1 MKQTAI
7 GRAVAAV
14 FIGMALLLLTAC
26 GGADTPEQAI
36 KNFNT
41 KMNDCNYKAAFSYVS
56 DYDGLSFDKGDRS
69 GTKQIVNAVSKTL
82 EIEIVDIQTSG
93 ATGAA
98 TLKVTTVDLRDIYTR
113 AAATVTNNYVDTVL
127 EGSKISAEDMRD
139 ALVAEIVRESALS
152 DAQKVTTDCKVN
164 LSREKDR
171 WFMILDKTSFNVMM
185 GYIDDANT
193 MVESGDFSNISVESS
208 DTESESETENTV
220 ESETEDDSTESA
232 VFND

>member
-1 MKQTAI
+1 MKQTNI
-7 GRAVAAV
+7 GRVAAAI

-26 GGADTPEQAI
+26 GGADTPELAI
-36 KNFNT
+36 KGFNT

-56 DYDGLSFDKGDRS
+56 KYDGLSFDKGDRS

-82 EIEIVDIQTSG
+82 EIEIIDIQTSG

-98 TLKVTTVDLRDIYTR
+98 TLRVTTVDLRQIYTR

-127 EGSKISAEDMRD
+127 GGSKISAEEMRD

-164 LSREKDR
+164 LVREKER
-171 WFMILDKTSFNVMM
+171 WFIILDNTSFNILM
-185 GYIDDANT
+185 GYINDANT
-193 MVESGDFSNISVESS
+193 MVESGDFSNITIDVS
-208 DTESESETENTV
+208 DSDLSGDTGTTESQ
-220 ESETEDDSTESA
+220 TEDDSTETA

>member
-1 MKQTAI
+1 MKQFTI
-7 GRAVAAV
+7 GRAAAAV
-14 FIGMALLLLTAC
+14 FISMVVLLLTAC

-36 KNFNT
+36 KGFNT

-56 DYDGLSFDKGDRS
+56 EYDGLSFDKGDRS

-98 TLKVTTVDLRDIYTR
+98 MLKVTTVDLRDIYTR
-113 AAATVTNNYVDTVL
+113 AAATVTNNYVNTVL
-127 EGSKISAEDMRD
+127 GGSKISAEEMRD

-164 LSREKDR
+164 LVREKEN
-171 WFMILDKTSFNVMM
+171 WFIILDNTSFNIMM
-185 GYIDDANT
+185 GYINDANT
-193 MVESGDFSNISVESS
+193 MVESGDFSHITVSVS
-208 DTESESETENTV
+208 DSDAGSAIESE
-220 ESETEDDSTESA
+220 EDDSAESA

>member
-1 MKQTAI
+1 MKQSTI
-7 GRAVAAV
+7 GRAAAAV
-14 FIGMALLLLTAC
+14 FISMALLLLTAC

-36 KNFNT
+36 KGFNT

-56 DYDGLSFDKGDRS
+56 EYDGLSFDKGDRS

-98 TLKVTTVDLRDIYTR
+98 MLKVTTVDLRNIYTR

-127 EGSKISAEDMRD
+127 GGSKISAEEMRD

-164 LSREKDR
+164 LVREKEN
-171 WFMILDKTSFNVMM
+171 WFIILDNTSFNIMM
-185 GYIDDANT
+185 GYINDANT
-193 MVESGDFSNISVESS
+193 MVESGDFSNITVNVS
-208 DTESESETENTV
+208 DSDITDAAGTTESQA
-220 ESETEDDSTESA
+220 EDNSTESA

>member
-1 MKQTAI
+1 M
-7 GRAVAAV
+7 VV
-14 FIGMALLLLTAC
+14 LLLTAC

-36 KNFNT
+36 KGFNT

-56 DYDGLSFDKGDRS
+56 EYDGLSFDKGDRS

-98 TLKVTTVDLRDIYTR
+98 MLKVTTVDLRDIYTR
-113 AAATVTNNYVDTVL
+113 AAATVTNNYVNTVL
-127 EGSKISAEDMRD
+127 GGSKISAEEMRD

-164 LSREKDR
+164 LVREKEN
-171 WFMILDKTSFNVMM
+171 WFIILDNTSFNIMM
-185 GYIDDANT
+185 GYINDANT
-193 MVESGDFSNISVESS
+193 MVESGDFSHITVSVS
-208 DTESESETENTV
+208 DSDAGSAIESE
-220 ESETEDDSTESA
+220 EDDSAESA

>member
-7 GRAVAAV
+7 GRAAAAV

-56 DYDGLSFDKGDRS
+56 DYDGLSFDKGDRN

-98 TLKVTTVDLRDIYTR
+98 TLRVTTVDLRDIYTR

-127 EGSKISAEDMRD
+127 GGSKISAEEMRD

-164 LSREKDR
+164 LSREKDH
-171 WFMILDKTSFNVMM
+171 WFMILDKTSFNIMM
-185 GYIDDANT
+185 GYINEANT
-193 MVESGDFSNISVESS
+193 MVESGDFSNITVESS
-208 DTESESETENTV
+208 EAESESDTPTE
-220 ESETEDDSTESA
+220 SQTEDDGTESA

>member
-1 MKQTAI
+1 MKQFTI
-7 GRAVAAV
+7 GRAAAAV
-14 FIGMALLLLTAC
+14 FISMVVLLLTAC

-36 KNFNT
+36 KGFNT

-56 DYDGLSFDKGDRS
+56 EYDGLSFDKGDRS

-98 TLKVTTVDLRDIYTR
+98 MLKVTTVDLRDIYTR
-113 AAATVTNNYVDTVL
+113 AAATVTNNYVNTVL
-127 EGSKISAEDMRD
+127 GGSKISAEEMRD

-152 DAQKVTTDCKVN
+152 DAQKVITDCKVN
-164 LSREKDR
+164 LVREKEN
-171 WFMILDKTSFNVMM
+171 WFIILDNTSFNIMM
-185 GYIDDANT
+185 GYINDANT
-193 MVESGDFSNISVESS
+193 MVESGDFSHITVSVS
-208 DTESESETENTV
+208 DSDAGSAIESE
-220 ESETEDDSTESA
+220 EDDSAESA